1 MVYVIS
7 KSGKPLMP
15 CENVV
20 ARLLLKNDKAKV
32 KKRCP
37 FIIQLTYGSDEYT
50 QEVVLGQDIG
60 SKHIGTAC
68 IGNDKILYQS
78 NVELRDDIGSN
89 MTSRRHARR
98 DRRNRKT
105 RYRESRF
112 LNRKNSTKLNRFPPS
127 VKHKVQAHIDEI
139 EFCKKNTSNFKDCT

>member
-20 ARLLLKNDKAKV
+20 ARLLFKNGKAKV

-37 FIIQLTYGSDEYT
+37 FTIQLMYDSDEHT
-50 QEVVLGQDIG
+50 QEVVLGQDTG

-68 IGNDKILYQS
+68 VGNDQVLYQA
-78 NVELRDDIGSN
+78 NVELRNDIIDFSYMPRGYKTPKLSN
-89 MTSRRHARR
+89 CNRISARR
-98 DRRNRKT
+98 SCLCISQKIIQG
-105 RYRESRF
+105 RE
-112 LNRKNSTKLNRFPPS
+112 
-127 VKHKVQAHIDEI
+127 
-139 EFCKKNTSNFKDCT
+139 